1 MSGYSLHSGQW
12 GTPKATE
19 DDPVKRFWANMG
31 QKMISRNDILG
42 KTQQDWN
49 AGKAGVPYFLE
60 RNYKNQLTEEQTQQ
74 ILAEAQHIK
83 NTGKYLNGSNYPYK
97 GGARRTS
104 KKTRRQTKKHR
115 KTQRRHRK
123 N

>member
-12 GTPKATE
+12 GEAKVTE
-19 DDPVKRFWANMG
+19 DDPVKRFWADMG
-31 QKMISRNDILG
+31 QKMISRSDILG
-42 KTQQDWN
+42 KDEKDWQ
-49 AGKAGVPYFLE
+49 AGKAGVPYFLK
-60 RNYKNQLTEEQTQQ
+60 RNYKNQLTEEQTQK

-83 NTGKYLNGSNYPYK
+83 NTGKYMNGSKYPYK

-115 KTQRRHRK
+115 KTQRRHR
-123 N
+123 